1 MTSPSLSSKSEPKPQ
16 ATSSSKQPVP
26 TMSSKADPETWT
38 HPALKTTTIERLK
51 PPGPGSNY
59 NEWTWFMRAHLNT
72 TDVMYV
78 INDEVKKARANP
90 NWSRDNKAA
99 FGAISSTIH
108 AANVRKV
115 RHITSDAR
123 ALWEALKEAH
133 QDSSAEGITYFLCK
147 LTTARMTGD
156 DLLAHLEDMAKTF
169 ESLSSLITA
178 NAPLTLDDIYS
189 SSILTSLPSDWLA
202 CVLAMMNDPR
212 VPPVKILDAL
222 KAEHLRRKTRNKEQ
236 TMVES
241 VARAS
246 LSNQSQPRGSR
257 TPLDHSLYCSFCKRP
272 QAKAGHTTVV
282 DLGGGDDQEDSDYS
296 GSNDD
301 TPDTHH
307 ARAGNAFAVTEHSA
321 NAVSATPRDANL
333 NSGCSNCMTPYSLG
347 VFNVKPDS
355 TLVRLANHSTVEAS
369 HRGTALL
376 PLSTPVTV
384 PTLVVPDLHKPL
396 LSIAAMCD
404 SGLTCVFEK
413 ERCNIFK
420 TNSLVVDGN
429 PVGHGYCK
437 GGLYYLP
444 SNEVKSLSTSTQ
456 SLSSVD
462 SSLLGFHRRLSH
474 IGLRPLKR
482 LLKILD
488 IKPTIMNETDVQ
500 RCTVCVQSKM
510 HQSPFKS
517 RSNYRSDSP
526 GKLIHSDVGS
536 FEVVSR
542 EGYKYFVTFVD
553 DFSKHVSL
561 FPMKSKSNVFNCFK
575 IFRAHFER
583 DGSYKILSLRSDN
596 GGEYML
602 TEFSS
607 YLSLAGINHD
617 PGPPH
622 SPELNGFKAPNEIL
636 GKPLVNLSTLHPF
649 GCLVWYKV
657 PKANRQKLDAKGRPS
672 LLLSY
677 LGDGNGYRLWDLEK
691 KSVIKSRDVLFVD
704 ETFPYGSELTC
715 QPPPVEVELP
725 WPPHLLV
732 SPPAIEKPP
741 QPDPK
746 PVSSILDLPPLD
758 IPLQPQFDRRLTASI
773 HANGK
778 QPVSPTPPSP
788 PSIPAPPPSPSSPK
802 SPTPTPPPSPA
813 SPKSPTPAPS
823 PSPNSPASPPPLPPS
838 PSPLPSKSLSPRPQ
852 SPPT

>member
-1 MTSPSLSSKSEPKPQ
+1 MFGTPHCSPTNPNPGALDLRST
-16 ATSSSKQPVP
+16 TSSTVLSARGLG
-26 TMSSKADPETWT
+26 TTLSRSSRP
-38 HPALKTTTIERLK
+38 
-51 PPGPGSNY
+51 S
-59 NEWTWFMRAHLNT
+59 
-72 TDVMYV
+72 
-78 INDEVKKARANP
+78 ANRYRP
-90 NWSRDNKAA
+90 K
-99 FGAISSTIH
+99 
-108 AANVRKV
+108 
-115 RHITSDAR
+115 
-123 ALWEALKEAH
+123 
-133 QDSSAEGITYFLCK
+133 
-147 LTTARMTGD
+147 
-156 DLLAHLEDMAKTF
+156 
-169 ESLSSLITA
+169 
-178 NAPLTLDDIYS
+178 
-189 SSILTSLPSDWLA
+189 
-202 CVLAMMNDPR
+202 
-212 VPPVKILDAL
+212 
-222 KAEHLRRKTRNKEQ
+222 
-236 TMVES
+236 
-241 VARAS
+241 
-246 LSNQSQPRGSR
+246 
-257 TPLDHSLYCSFCKRP
+257 P

-296 GSNDD
+296 GSNND
-301 TPDTHH
+301 TQDTHH
-307 ARAGNAFAVTEHSA
+307 ARAGNAVAVTKHSA

-333 NSGCSNCMTPYSLG
+333 DSGCSNCMTPYSSG

-355 TLVRLANHSTVEAS
+355 TLVRLADHSTVEAS
-369 HRGTALL
+369 HRGTASL

-384 PTLVVPDLHKPL
+384 PTLVVPDLHEPL
-396 LSIAAMCD
+396 LSIVAMCN

-420 TNSLVVDGN
+420 MNSLVVDGN
-429 PVGHGYCK
+429 PVGHGYRK

-462 SSLLGFHRRLSH
+462 RSLLGFHRRLSH

-510 HQSPFKS
+510 HRSPFKS
-517 RSNYRSDSP
+517 QSNYRSDSP

-561 FPMKSKSNVFNCFK
+561 FQMKSKSNVFNCFK

-596 GGEYML
+596 GGEYMS

-622 SPELNGFKAPNEIL
+622 SPELNGVAERTNCTLGNLICCSLQDAGLPKFFWEDALRHISFTLNSFPCYTPAGFKAPNEIL

-704 ETFPYGSELTC
+704 ETFPYGSELTR

-746 PVSSILDLPPLD
+746 PVPSILDLPPLD
-758 IPLQPQFDRRLTASI
+758 IPLQPRFDRRLTASI

-802 SPTPTPPPSPA
+802 SPTPTPPPSPV

-823 PSPNSPASPPPLPPS
+823 PSPNSSASPPPVPPS
-838 PSPLPSKSLSPRPQ
+838 PSPLPLKSLSPRPQ
-852 SPPT
+852 SPPTRRSGRQRRAPDSYGSWAKSASAIDDVDTPKTWKQLLRSPHKSRWLKSANEEFLSLLGMETWRLVPRPLKRKIIKSK